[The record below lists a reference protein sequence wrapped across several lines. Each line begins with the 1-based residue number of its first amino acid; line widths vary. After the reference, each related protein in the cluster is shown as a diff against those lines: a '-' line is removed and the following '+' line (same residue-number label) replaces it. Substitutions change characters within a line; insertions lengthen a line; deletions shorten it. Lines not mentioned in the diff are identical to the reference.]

1 MYKRQ
6 PGQTRATRGRIKRKV
21 SASPKDFCRAGINAR
36 AVSGSLSRCR
46 PCRVCAERTHAAG
59 ITRATWHNGQRRA
72 RLRRTPYTPPTAAD
86 KSDEERLPEN
96 SCSLCVA
103 DKCGGLKA
111 QAGADAEAVRVIAGR
126 IDMSAGMVAGGG
138 FEMVVLVVGAEGQ
151 RQIRGKLLLR
161 VHAQS

>member
-1 MYKRQ
+1 MYNGS
-6 PGQTRATRGRIKRKV
+6 PAMAGYMGRIKHKV

-96 SCSLCVA
+96 SGSLCVA

-111 QAGADAEAVRVIAGR
+111 QAGADAEVVRAVGGR
-126 IDMSAGMVAGGG
+126 IEMGAGVVAGMGFVMLVA
-138 FEMVVLVVGAEGQ
+138 VIRAEGQ
-151 RQIRGKLLLR
+151 RQIRGKLFLR
-161 VHAQS
+161 IHTQS